1 MDVLVEFDMAR
12 ALNGEKGRQKNH
24 RRELPLERNFR
35 GLRDDEAH
43 ALPSA
48 ADPIIRMAS
57 ILGRA
62 HLQCAVSGLRFGYK
76 ATRRILQGQSRL
88 LNHLRTSERSEEFGQ
103 STLRVLVDETRGCL
117 RDLAETSSDEVRRFQ
132 SELSGLQDATR
143 DLVSDGNGSRKT
155 YTRRW
160 KAKS

>member
-1 MDVLVEFDMAR
+1 MSR
-12 ALNGEKGRQKNH
+12 ALNGEQGRQKNH
-24 RRELPLERNFR
+24 RREFAPERNFR
-35 GLRDDEAH
+35 EFHADEDN
-43 ALPSA
+43 ALSSA
-48 ADPIIRMAS
+48 AEPIIKMAS

-62 HLQCAVSGLRFGYK
+62 HLQCAASGLRFGYK
-76 ATRRILQGQSRL
+76 ATKRILQGQSRL
-88 LNHLRTSERSEEFGQ
+88 LNHLRTRERSEEFGQ

-117 RDLAETSSDEVRRFQ
+117 RDLVETSSDEVRRLQ

-143 DLVSDGNGSRKT
+143 ELVNDGNGSRKT